1 MTNSALP
8 AEVLA
13 HLRAGRKRDAVEL
26 LRASRGGSLAD
37 AHAAITLAIAADPEL
52 ARRYA
57 GDAARQRRGALQVL
71 LVGVA
76 LIGLAGWIV
85 FGQG

>member
-1 MTNSALP
+1 MTESALP
-8 AEVLA
+8 EEVLA
-13 HLRAGRKRDAVEL
+13 QLRDGQKLDAIKA
-26 LRASRGGSLAD
+26 LRASSGSSLAD

-57 GDAARQRRGALQVL
+57 GDAARRRRGALQVL
-71 LVGVA
+71 LVGLA
-76 LIGLAGWIV
+76 LIGFAGWIV